1 VPNYFMLHPSRVCS
15 ILLLSVYLLAILSIL
30 MLPILALA
38 KAALALIL
46 VCSLVYCLYRDAWLL
61 LSSSCVALHL
71 DGNNIILATRSGGKL
86 TGQVLRDSV
95 VTPVLTVL
103 NVSVQG
109 MKSTRSVVVFPDSM
123 DKERFRELR
132 VLLKW
137 GG

>member
-1 VPNYFMLHPSRVCS
+1 
-15 ILLLSVYLLAILSIL
+15 
-30 MLPILALA
+30 MLPVSVPA
-38 KAALALIL
+38 KAALVLIL
-46 VCSLVYCLYRDAWLL
+46 VCSLFYYLCRDAWLL
-61 LSSSCVALHL
+61 LPASHVAIQLE
-71 DGNNIILATRSGGKL
+71 GSNIILATRGEDELK
-86 TGQVLRDSV
+86 GQVLRDSV